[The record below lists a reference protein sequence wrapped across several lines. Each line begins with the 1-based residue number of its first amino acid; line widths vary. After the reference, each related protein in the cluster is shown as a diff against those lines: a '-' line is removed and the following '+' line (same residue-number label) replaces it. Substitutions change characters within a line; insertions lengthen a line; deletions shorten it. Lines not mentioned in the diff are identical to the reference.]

1 VRAGDIEMMCR
12 LLGPRSGCA
21 APEKKAFMEDKFLP
35 HVREEMRGPTG
46 DLHYGAIDIGAPEN
60 RVVIGVVS
68 GESPVAYA
76 VPVRR
81 GMTQWSIDE
90 EQFLAGFPRIVLE
103 RPDPAAVLESGRT
116 DISLLPLGR

>member
-1 VRAGDIEMMCR
+1 VRR
-12 LLGPRSGCA
+12 TR
-21 APEKKAFMEDKFLP
+21 KKAFREEKFLP